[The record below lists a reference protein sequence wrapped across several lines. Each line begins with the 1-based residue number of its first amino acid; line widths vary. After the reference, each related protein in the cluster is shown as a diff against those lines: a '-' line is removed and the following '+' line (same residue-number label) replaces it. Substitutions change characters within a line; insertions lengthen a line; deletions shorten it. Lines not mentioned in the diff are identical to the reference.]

1 MNTIPTAGAA
11 SNELAAQLITT
22 WMEAA
27 KNAGIELIGFDP
39 SLPLEDRLSWARTSG
54 LSVGA
59 VLTRFSSKESSS
71 TTAQAVDCVRFAPS
85 KGIYVPPE
93 YVCVDEA
100 VTGRKMRRVGLD
112 RVKYILKNRM
122 AQVLLVF
129 KMSRLFRSSY
139 QGTKFINED
148 VVEEGL
154 RAISVTQNIDTA
166 DEKTWKSQ
174 IGLHGIMDEMLLGA
188 IADHVRSGLQELFRQ
203 GYVTG
208 ALPVGYVPREVPEGR
223 KTKLGRPRTAPAV
236 DAETE
241 KLIKQHYEWIR
252 DGMSVREGWRRWLK
266 AGGPCDPRSP
276 TGRMTYIAYRRM
288 LSNIR
293 YTGRWLFC
301 EKRNQWKTKKDY
313 NLQVKGPADEVVK
326 VLCDELR
333 IVDDDLFFAVQLKL
347 LKKYKG
353 PKIRADKPKTPQL
366 WDLVVDCFYCSE
378 CKVRFHQTGANGKS
392 MYCKRDVDCPCKCV
406 VRRQEAVL
414 AVCSKLVELLA
425 SDGKLIEDTI
435 VRAVEIDAAGELSLQ
450 DELNAG
456 NRKLAGINRKIDDL
470 AELAGEGN
478 EEDRKK
484 WKSKVAAAQQDR
496 AALQLDVASI
506 EKRIKRRESPITAE
520 QVRDVLQN
528 FTTLLANGA
537 AGLLGDDV
545 VYLAGNVFRQLV
557 SGRIDVH
564 VERRPARSRSN
575 VIGVFRPNL
584 IAAIGGAIDAGPAA
598 DSNAD
603 RTVPVWLRKPPLRDQ
618 LAERV
623 HRLIDVEHHTYRSAA
638 KVLQAESY
646 KVNSGVVWQIYRR
659 YYEMTGKPMPEV
671 PYNNGHR
678 RQAG

>member
-11 SNELAAQLITT
+11 SNELVSQLITT
-22 WMEAA
+22 WGEAA

-39 SLPLEDRLSWARTSG
+39 SAPLEDRLSWARTSG

-112 RVKYILKNRM
+112 RVKYILKNKM
-122 AQVLLVF
+122 AEVLLVF

-154 RAISVTQNIDTA
+154 RAISVTQNIDTD

-208 ALPVGYVPREVPEGR
+208 ALPVGYVRREVPDGR

-236 DAETE
+236 QSDTAE
-241 KLIKQHYEWIR
+241 LIKQHYKWIR

-301 EKRNQWKTKKDY
+301 EKRNQWKSKLDY

-333 IVDDDLFFAVQLKL
+333 ILDDDLFFAVQLKL
-347 LKKYKG
+347 LKNHRG
-353 PKIRADKPKTPQL
+353 PKIRTDKPRTPQL

-392 MYCKRDVDCPCKCV
+392 MYCKRDVACPCNSF

-414 AVCSKLVELLA
+414 AVCGKLAELLK

-470 AELAGEGN
+470 AELAGEGSD
-478 EEDRKK
+478 EDRKK
-484 WKSKVAAAQQDR
+484 WKAKVTAAQKDR
-496 AALQLDVASI
+496 ATVQLELACL
-506 EKRIKRRESPITAE
+506 EKRINRSKSPITAE
-520 QVRDVLQN
+520 QVRSIIAN
-528 FTTLLANGA
+528 FTTLIVNGA
-537 AGLLGDDV
+537 AGLLGDDF
-545 VYLAGNVFRQLV
+545 VYLAGDVFRQLV
-557 SGRIDVH
+557 DGRIDVH
-564 VERRPARSRSN
+564 VERRAARSRSN
-575 VIGVFRPNL
+575 VVGIFRPNL
-584 IAAIGGAIDAGPAA
+584 IATIGRATDAGIPGAHND
-598 DSNAD
+598 DS
-603 RTVPVWLRKPPLRDQ
+603 TVRVWLRQPPLRDR

-623 HRLIDVEHHTYRSAA
+623 HHLIDVERHTYRSAA
-638 KVLQAESY
+638 KVLQEEGY
-646 KVNSGVVWQIYRR
+646 NVNSGVVWQIYRR
-659 YYEMTGKPMPEV
+659 YYEMTGKPTPKL
-671 PYNNGHR
+671 PYDSSR
-678 RQAG
+678 RRRAG